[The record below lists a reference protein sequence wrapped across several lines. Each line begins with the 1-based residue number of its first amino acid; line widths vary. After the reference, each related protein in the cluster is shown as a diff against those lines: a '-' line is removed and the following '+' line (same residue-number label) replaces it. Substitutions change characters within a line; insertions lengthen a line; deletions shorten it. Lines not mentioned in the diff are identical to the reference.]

1 LAWKFQ
7 NGWNTRDEKT
17 NAMAILQVT
26 GAPRDGD
33 SFLSAIGNVFR
44 LKVEIRA
51 LIPFL
56 CV

>member
-44 LKVEIRA
+44 L
-51 LIPFL
+51 
-56 CV
+56 